1 MCHISRSFTFL
12 KCNRINQLTA
22 CLNRLRQA
30 IGFFRVHPVI
40 VWHII
45 LPCRSIYT
53 YRYQPVSFS
62 DRKCISKR
70 IPHYCRFIRK
80 IISSKVFS
88 PPHIKAGFTLT
99 IGPSFVH
106 FVNIEIYIRNVLH
119 TTNIISIISIINRQ
133 GSTGLQVTLSRNGNR
148 YSLNSLYRFIL
159 LAA

>member
-1 MCHISRSFTFL
+1 MCHISRSFTLL
-12 KCNRINQLTA
+12 KCNRISQLTA
-22 CLNRLRQA
+22 CPNRLWQSIGKNRVPA
-30 IGFFRVHPVI
+30 I
-40 VWHII
+40 II
-45 LPCRSIYT
+45 LHDIFRFSSIYT

-70 IPHYCRFIRK
+70 IPHFCRFIRK

>member
-62 DRKCISKR
+62 DYKCIGKR
-70 IPHYCRFIRK
+70 ILNCCCFSRK
-80 IISSKVFS
+80 RIKVFS
-88 PPHIKAGFTLT
+88 PSHIKAGFTLT

-119 TTNIISIISIINRQ
+119 TTNIISIIFIINRQ